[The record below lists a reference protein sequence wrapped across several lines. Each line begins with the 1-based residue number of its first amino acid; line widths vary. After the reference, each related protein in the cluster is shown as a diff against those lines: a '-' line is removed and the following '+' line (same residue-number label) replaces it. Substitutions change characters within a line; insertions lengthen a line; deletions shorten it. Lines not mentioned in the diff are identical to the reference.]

1 MNNINKQ
8 KEIAVATVDEI
19 AVDIPKEV
27 IIEETSIAIFKT
39 KDSTIFALENKC
51 PHKGGPL
58 SQGIV
63 SGEHVFCPLHDWKIS
78 LHDGRAQGAD
88 EGCTASYGTRVEN
101 NTVYLLLK

>member
-1 MNNINKQ
+1 MNSVDKQ
-8 KEIAVATVDEI
+8 KEVAVATVDEI
-19 AVDIPKEV
+19 EVDIPKEV

-78 LHDGRAQGAD
+78 LNDGQAQGPD
-88 EGCTASYGTRVEN
+88 EGCTSSYDTRIEN
-101 NTVYLLLK
+101 NMVYLLLK

>member
-1 MNNINKQ
+1 MNSVDKQ
-8 KEIAVATVDEI
+8 KEVAVATVDEI
-19 AVDIPKEV
+19 TVDIPKEV

-39 KDSTIFALENKC
+39 KDNTIFALENKC

-78 LHDGRAQGAD
+78 LNDGQAQGAD
-88 EGCTASYGTRVEN
+88 EGCTASYDTRIEN
-101 NTVYLLLK
+101 NMVYLLLK